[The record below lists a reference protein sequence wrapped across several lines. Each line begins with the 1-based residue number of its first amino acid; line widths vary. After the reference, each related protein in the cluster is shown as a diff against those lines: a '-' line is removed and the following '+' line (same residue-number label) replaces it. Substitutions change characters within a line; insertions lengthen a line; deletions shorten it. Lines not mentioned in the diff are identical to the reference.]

1 MKWWYW
7 LFADYAFPLLI
18 AGFLG
23 FALFVSLLFRRE
35 IAHAFVMGWRWIKA
49 YAVATRV
56 TFKQERSRSREE
68 KRLERL
74 ERKAEKAIRKRDAAR
89 VEKFG
94 ASIERMM
101 RK

>member
-1 MKWWYW
+1 M
-7 LFADYAFPLLI
+7 FADYAFPLMI
-18 AGFLG
+18 ALFLG
-23 FALFVSLLFRRE
+23 FALFVSLLFRHE
-35 IAHAFVMGWRWIKA
+35 IAHAVVMGWRWFKA

-56 TFKQERSRSREE
+56 TIRRERSRSREE

-94 ASIERMM
+94 KSIERMM
-101 RK
+101 RDD